1 MIKYR
6 IEVNIMNK
14 NIIIAIL
21 VVIIIAAG
29 AAFMFGQIGKTQTEI
44 KIINNE
50 TFQNGEAVHFELKD
64 AKGNAIAGQT
74 LNITY
79 NGTEKY
85 SITTDNNGKGHLM
98 ISGEKAGKYEIEV
111 KYAGNDKYAST
122 SAKDVITITD
132 DLADNLASKIS
143 GSSVA
148 STNDYNDKPKN
159 NNTGQDL
166 NNTPDN
172 PFPGDPGTYFIPQ
185 LELWVRSSDNVVIDA
200 PNGKGIGLTVTE
212 WIATYGPG
220 STNST
225 NSTK

>member
-1 MIKYR
+1 
-6 IEVNIMNK
+6 MNK

-64 AKGNAIAGQT
+64 AQGNAIANQP

-79 NGTEKY
+79 NGNETY
-85 SITTDNNGKGHLM
+85 TVTTDDNGKGHLM

-111 KYAGNDKYAST
+111 KYAGNDKYASS
-122 SAKDVITITD
+122 SAKDVITVTD
-132 DLADNLASKIS
+132 DRADNLASNIS

-148 STNDYNDKPKN
+148 STNDYNPKPDS
-159 NNTGQDL
+159 GQQL

-200 PNGKGIGLTVTE
+200 PSGKGIGLTVDQ

-220 STNST
+220 STEGGNST
-225 NSTK
+225 N

>member
-1 MIKYR
+1 
-6 IEVNIMNK
+6 MNK

-64 AKGNAIAGQT
+64 AQGNAIANQP

-79 NGTEKY
+79 NGNETY
-85 SITTDNNGKGHLM
+85 TVTTDDNGKGHLM

-111 KYAGNDKYAST
+111 KYAGNDKYASS
-122 SAKDVITITD
+122 SAKDVITVTD
-132 DLADNLASKIS
+132 DMADNLASNIS
-143 GSSVA
+143 GSSVV
-148 STNDYNDKPKN
+148 STNDYNPKPDS
-159 NNTGQDL
+159 GQQL

-200 PNGKGIGLTVTE
+200 PSGKGIGLTVDQ

-220 STNST
+220 STEGGNST
-225 NSTK
+225 N

>member
-1 MIKYR
+1 
-6 IEVNIMNK
+6 MNK

-64 AKGNAIAGQT
+64 AQGNAIANQP

-79 NGTEKY
+79 NGNETY
-85 SITTDNNGKGHLM
+85 TVTTDDNGKGHLM

-111 KYAGNDKYAST
+111 KYAGNDKYASS
-122 SAKDVITITD
+122 SAKDVITVTD
-132 DLADNLASKIS
+132 DMADNLASNIS

-148 STNDYNDKPKN
+148 STNDYNPKPDS
-159 NNTGQDL
+159 GQQL

-185 LELWVRSSDNVVIDA
+185 LELWVRSSDNVVIDS
-200 PNGKGIGLTVTE
+200 PSGKGIGLTVDQ

-220 STNST
+220 STEGGNST
-225 NSTK
+225 N

>member
-1 MIKYR
+1 
-6 IEVNIMNK
+6 MNK

-64 AKGNAIAGQT
+64 AQGNAIANQP

-79 NGTEKY
+79 NGNETY
-85 SITTDNNGKGHLM
+85 TVTTDDNGKGHLM

-111 KYAGNDKYAST
+111 KYAGNDKYASS
-122 SAKDVITITD
+122 SAKDVITVTD
-132 DLADNLASKIS
+132 DMADNLASNIS

-148 STNDYNDKPKN
+148 STNDYNPKPDS
-159 NNTGQDL
+159 GQQL

-172 PFPGDPGTYFIPQ
+172 PFPGAPGTYFIPQ

-200 PNGKGIGLTVTE
+200 PSGKGIGLTVDQ

-220 STNST
+220 STEGGNST
-225 NSTK
+225 N

>member
-1 MIKYR
+1 
-6 IEVNIMNK
+6 MNK

-64 AKGNAIAGQT
+64 AQGNAIANQP

-79 NGTEKY
+79 NGNETY
-85 SITTDNNGKGHLM
+85 TVTTDDNGKGHLM

-111 KYAGNDKYAST
+111 KYAGNDKYASS
-122 SAKDVITITD
+122 SAKDVITVTD
-132 DLADNLASKIS
+132 DMADNLASNIS

-148 STNDYNDKPKN
+148 STNDYNPKPDS
-159 NNTGQDL
+159 GQQL

-200 PNGKGIGLTVTE
+200 PSGKGIGLTVDQ

-220 STNST
+220 STEGGNST
-225 NSTK
+225 N

>member
-1 MIKYR
+1 
-6 IEVNIMNK
+6 MNK

-64 AKGNAIAGQT
+64 AQGNAIANQP

-79 NGTEKY
+79 NGNETY
-85 SITTDNNGKGHLM
+85 TVTTDDNGKGHLM

-111 KYAGNDKYAST
+111 KYAGNDKYASS
-122 SAKDVITITD
+122 SAKDVITVTD
-132 DLADNLASKIS
+132 DMADNLASDIS

-148 STNDYNDKPKN
+148 STNDYNPKPDS
-159 NNTGQDL
+159 GQQL

-200 PNGKGIGLTVTE
+200 PSGKGIGLTVDQ

-220 STNST
+220 STEGGNST
-225 NSTK
+225 N

>member
-1 MIKYR
+1 
-6 IEVNIMNK
+6 MNK

-64 AKGNAIAGQT
+64 AQGNAIANQP

-79 NGTEKY
+79 NGNETY
-85 SITTDNNGKGHLM
+85 TVTTDDNGKGHLM

-111 KYAGNDKYAST
+111 KYAGNDKYASS
-122 SAKDVITITD
+122 SAKDVITVTD
-132 DLADNLASKIS
+132 DMADNLASNIS

-148 STNDYNDKPKN
+148 STNDYNPKPDS
-159 NNTGQDL
+159 GQQL

-172 PFPGDPGTYFIPQ
+172 PFPGEPGTYFIPQ

-200 PNGKGIGLTVTE
+200 PSGKGIGLTVDQ

-220 STNST
+220 STEGGNST
-225 NSTK
+225 N

>member
-1 MIKYR
+1 
-6 IEVNIMNK
+6 MNK

-29 AAFMFGQIGKTQTEI
+29 AAFMFGQIGKTKTEI

-50 TFQNGEAVHFELKD
+50 TFQNGEAVQFELKD
-64 AKGNAIAGQT
+64 DKGNAIAGQT

-79 NGTEKY
+79 NNGTEKY
-85 SITTDNNGKGHLM
+85 SVTTDDKGKGHLM
-98 ISGEKAGKYEIEV
+98 ISGEKAGKYEIEIS
-111 KYAGNDKYAST
+111 YAGNDKYAPST
-122 SAKDVITITD
+122 AKDVITITD
-132 DLADNLASKIS
+132 DLADNLAKKTP
-143 GSSVA
+143 GKSVA
-148 STNDYNDKPKN
+148 STNDYNNKPKN
-159 NNTGQDL
+159 NNTDQNL

-225 NSTK
+225 NHNNSTK

>member
-1 MIKYR
+1 
-6 IEVNIMNK
+6 MNK

-29 AAFMFGQIGKTQTEI
+29 VAFMFGQIGKTQTEI

-64 AKGNAIAGQT
+64 AQGNAIANQP

-79 NGTEKY
+79 NGNETY
-85 SITTDNNGKGHLM
+85 TVTTDDNGKGHLM

-111 KYAGNDKYAST
+111 KYAGNDKYASS
-122 SAKDVITITD
+122 SAKDVITVTD
-132 DLADNLASKIS
+132 DMADNLASNIS

-148 STNDYNDKPKN
+148 STNDYNPKPDS
-159 NNTGQDL
+159 GQQL

-200 PNGKGIGLTVTE
+200 PSGKGIGLTVDQ

-220 STNST
+220 STEGGNST
-225 NSTK
+225 N

>member
-1 MIKYR
+1 
-6 IEVNIMNK
+6 MNK

-64 AKGNAIAGQT
+64 AQGNAIANQP

-79 NGTEKY
+79 KGNETY
-85 SITTDNNGKGHLM
+85 TVTTDDNGKGHLM

-111 KYAGNDKYAST
+111 KYAGNDKYASS
-122 SAKDVITITD
+122 SAKDVITVTD
-132 DLADNLASKIS
+132 DMADNLASNIS

-148 STNDYNDKPKN
+148 STNDYNPKPDS
-159 NNTGQDL
+159 GQQL

-200 PNGKGIGLTVTE
+200 PSGKGIGLTVDQ

-220 STNST
+220 STEGGNST
-225 NSTK
+225 N